1 MKGHLMAFLNTPVAQ
16 SSMMSRA
23 KKLAERI
30 VASMQVQGYLDIKY
44 TLTEGQLK
52 IVASKTGGA
61 PQTLYLTL
69 PE

>member
-1 MKGHLMAFLNTPVAQ
+1 MAFLNTPVAQ
-16 SSMMSRA
+16 PSMRSRA

-30 VASMQVQGYLDIKY
+30 VASMQAQGYLDIEY
-44 TLTEGQLK
+44 ILTEGQLK

-61 PQTLYLTL
+61 PQTLYLML